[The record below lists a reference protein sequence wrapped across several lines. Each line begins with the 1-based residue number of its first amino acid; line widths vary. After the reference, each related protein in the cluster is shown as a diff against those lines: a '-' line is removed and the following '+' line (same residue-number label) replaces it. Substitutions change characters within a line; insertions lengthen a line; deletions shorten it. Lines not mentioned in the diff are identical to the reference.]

1 MDKNTVQYKR
11 TLRGS
16 VGAGVGA
23 LFNGNGRRYFIL
35 EHKDS
40 SKYHKAGESQ
50 KIIIDQVELGRDSHC
65 QVRFDES
72 FPTVSRKHAAIVKD
86 GDRWK
91 IVPLSKINSTYLNG
105 RRIENE
111 WYLENG
117 DEIQLSTG
125 GPRMGFIVPAGKQSL
140 VSSIKMTE
148 RLDLFRKQALRPY
161 KTAIVVMAVML
172 LLISCGG
179 GYKIYDQHLI
189 NQRLVAQQDSIKADN
204 DTLKVR
210 IANTSEELARNVDV
224 ISDLEKQ
231 IANLKGR
238 YPRSNINGG
247 GGKTPPPP
255 KETVDLKGMEKDV
268 YYIGLL
274 GYQITDANGQTG
286 VAEVGDSLFEEK
298 VSGMSGTGF
307 LLSDGTFVTARHVTE
322 PWYYSS
328 DNLSVKLNIC
338 ATNGIKVD
346 ALLYAVSPA
355 GNEYILKSSDFKYDR
370 SQDKIIPFTEDFK
383 IREVSIG
390 SSDHASASVGGGGS
404 LSYDSQLSKNL
415 KAGDKLIIL
424 GYPLGLGKS
433 GGSVAASYS
442 SAEVA
447 RDGLADAGY
456 ILTTTTG
463 FEHGNSG
470 GPVFAERDGKNIVI
484 GIVSAGAGRSTGFV
498 VPISRV
504 K

>member
-1 MDKNTVQYKR
+1 MEKNTVQYKR

-72 FPTVSRKHAAIVKD
+72 FPTVSRRHAAIIKD

-91 IVPLSKINSTYLNG
+91 IVPLSKTNSTYLNG
-105 RRIENE
+105 HRIENE

-125 GPRMGFIVPAGKQSL
+125 GPKMGFIAPAGKQSL

-161 KTAIVVMAVML
+161 KTAIAIMFVLL

-189 NQRLVAQQDSIKADN
+189 NQRLVAVQDSIQADN

-210 IANTSEELARNVDV
+210 IAATSEELIANKDV
-224 ISDLEKQ
+224 ISNMEKQ
-231 IANLKGR
+231 IAQLKKRISIDDPGG
-238 YPRSNINGG
+238 NIKNDS
-247 GGKTPPPP
+247 T
-255 KETVDLKGMEKDV
+255 LFNSLEKDV

-274 GYQITDANGQTG
+274 GYQLTDPNGAVG
-286 VAEVGDSLFEEK
+286 IAEVGDSLMDEK
-298 VSGMSGTGF
+298 VTGMSGTGF
-307 LLSDGTFVTARHVTE
+307 LLNDGTFVTARHVAE
-322 PWYYSS
+322 PWYY
-328 DNLSVKLNIC
+328 DADDLSVKLNLC
-338 ATNGIKVD
+338 SSNGVKVD
-346 ALLYAVSPA
+346 ALLYAVSPS

-370 SQDKIIPFTEDFK
+370 SQDKMIPYTDDFK
-383 IREVSIG
+383 IREVTIG
-390 SSDHASASVGGGGS
+390 STDHASVSVGSGGD

-415 KAGDKLIIL
+415 KAGEKLTIL
-424 GYPLGLGKS
+424 GYPLGLGAS
-433 GGSVAASYS
+433 GGGVKASYS

-456 ILTTTTG
+456 ILTTSTG
-463 FEHGNSG
+463 FEQGNSG
-470 GPVFAERDGKNIVI
+470 GPVFAERDGKKIVV

>member
-50 KIIIDQVELGRDSHC
+50 KIIIDQAELGRDSHC

-148 RLDLFRKQALRPY
+148 RLELFRKQALRPY

-189 NQRLVAQQDSIKADN
+189 NQRLVAKQDSIKADN

-210 IANTSEELARNVDV
+210 IANTSEELVRNKDV
-224 ISDLEKQ
+224 ISNLEKQ
-231 IANLKGR
+231 IINMKGR
-238 YPRSNINGG
+238 PAPRRAPRP
-247 GGKTPPPP
+247 TPSPDE
-255 KETVDLKGMEKDV
+255 KVDLKGMEKDV

-274 GYQITDANGQTG
+274 GYQITDAKGQTG
-286 VAEVGDSLFEEK
+286 VAEVGDSLLEEK

-338 ATNGIKVD
+338 ATSGIKVE
-346 ALLYAVSPA
+346 ALLYAVSPS

-370 SQDKIIPFTEDFK
+370 SQDKIIPFAEDFK

-390 SSDHASASVGGGGS
+390 ASDHASASVGGSGS

-415 KAGDKLIIL
+415 KAGDKLTIL

-470 GPVFAERDGKNIVI
+470 GPVFAERDGKKIVI